1 MLNLILDYIL
11 HSCLENKINQGGKMS
26 VIKNENSVLNPEAWL
41 SNHTI
46 ATSNVIGFIENAVRI
61 AEIEGFLNPI
71 VMGTVLWLH
80 LAAAL
85 MPDKADEINAIS
97 QSEDGIFGAIDKM
110 QSDGI
115 IQDLC
120 ENYTADVSYAFNLAD
135 AWYRQYAKFLPSF
148 AGQIGRMSFL
158 TQENVQEALDGV
170 RKLAAEGD
178 IEKVLEIA
186 NELGINNGNEQIVKP
201 GVVEE
206 AEPEPEVPAKKPR
219 KKRTTKTTDAK
230 PDLKLVE

>member
-1 MLNLILDYIL
+1 
-11 HSCLENKINQGGKMS
+11 MS

-97 QSEDGIFGAIDKM
+97 QSEDGIFGAIDKL
-110 QSDGI
+110 QADGV
-115 IQDLC
+115 IQELC
-120 ENYTADVSYAFNLAD
+120 ENYTADISYVFNLAD

-186 NELGINNGNEQIVKP
+186 NELGINNGQEQIVKP
-201 GVVEE
+201 GNVEE
-206 AEPEPEVPAKKPR
+206 VAEAAPEPPVKKPR
-219 KKRTTKTTDAK
+219 KKRTTKTAESN